1 MKPEIA
7 LDIFYS
13 QVSTCK
19 SAQRKPSIYSLIIY
33 NHCETISWLLILIYA
48 NVTELKVLDGM
59 GRVTDRAFLSI

>member
-13 QVSTCK
+13 QVSK

-33 NHCETISWLLILIYA
+33 NHCETISWLLILMYA
-48 NVTELKVLDGM
+48 YVTELKVLDGV
-59 GRVTDRAFLSI
+59 GRVTDRAFLTI